1 MQESRVKR
9 FFCIAFLSLYTKIH
23 TTIEDNYFDDR
34 RKCIMKKS
42 YAVSIILGTVC
53 GFMAVITSPLH
64 PIMCPFLV
72 LGYLLFTMYPIGS
85 YVEEKGVPQW
95 VYHLLKCDGF
105 DDEEDEEE

>member
-1 MQESRVKR
+1 
-9 FFCIAFLSLYTKIH
+9 
-23 TTIEDNYFDDR
+23 
-34 RKCIMKKS
+34 MKKS

-95 VYHLLKCDGF
+95 VYHLLKCDKF
-105 DDEEDEEE
+105 DEEDEEE

>member
-42 YAVSIILGTVC
+42 YAVSIILGTAC

-85 YVEEKGVPQW
+85 YGEEKGVPQW
-95 VYHLLKCDGF
+95 VYHLLKCDKF
-105 DDEEDEEE
+105 DEEDEEE